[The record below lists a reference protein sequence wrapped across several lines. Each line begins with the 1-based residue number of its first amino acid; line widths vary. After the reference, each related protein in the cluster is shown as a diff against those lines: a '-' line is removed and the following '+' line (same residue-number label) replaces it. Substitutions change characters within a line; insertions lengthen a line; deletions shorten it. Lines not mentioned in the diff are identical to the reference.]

1 MQTTRTNA
9 QVSPIRHESRREIA
23 IIAGAVA
30 LFAATTVLPLQG
42 VSAVERSVFLAVN
55 GLPGWLDP
63 GVQLVMRFGMFVA
76 APVLGLL
83 AFLLRRPRI
92 GTAIVVCGVS
102 AYAVARVMK
111 FIVERGRPAV
121 VFPMQDVI
129 TRGAPQ
135 DGLGFPS
142 GHAAVSTAIACAIIP
157 LVTWRFRFWL
167 LAIPAAVAFGRVYV
181 GAHLPLDVVGGA
193 AIGVAV
199 AATYH
204 LVLVRR
210 TTKRLRAEEPASPDE
225 LFTSGDA
232 ARSSPLRS

>member
-1 MQTTRTNA
+1 MQTRRIDA
-9 QVSPIRHESRREIA
+9 QASPVQHETRREVA
-23 IIAGAVA
+23 IIVGAVA
-30 LFAATTVLPLQG
+30 LFAAVTVLPLRG
-42 VSAVERSVFLAVN
+42 VSPMERSVFLAVN

-63 GVQLVMRFGMFVA
+63 GLQLVMRFGMFVA
-76 APVLGLL
+76 APILGLL

-102 AYAVARVMK
+102 AYAVARIMK
-111 FIVERGRPAV
+111 FVVERGRPAV

-142 GHAAVSTAIACAIIP
+142 GHAAVSTAIVCAIIP
-157 LVTWRFRFWL
+157 LVTWRFRFCL

-193 AIGVAV
+193 TIGVAV

-210 TTKRLRAEEPASPDE
+210 TTKRLRAEEPVSPDD
-225 LFTSGDA
+225 LFTSGSA
-232 ARSSPLRS
+232 ARSSPPRS